1 MIHETGLSVNILVLK
16 VICLFTVALL
26 SACDGGE
33 SVKQHTQDESV
44 EPALPVK
51 EWYPKQKHMLQ
62 PQAQFR
68 SPAVARSPQMMPI
81 NGGAVTYQPWALPA
95 SQPVYSQP
103 PPVVVYQGQQ
113 YVSPQQQGGGWVY
126 QPPVAYPSQQQPQLQ
141 PQQYAPAYQYV
152 PRPWGDVTGAEGHGQ
167 VQPYSESWP
176 PGGYY
181 SPTGVPA
188 SGGAYSGWGT
198 GQYGTVPNTGYYGS
212 VW

>member
-16 VICLFTVALL
+16 VMCLFTVALL

-33 SVKQHTQDESV
+33 SVKQHTQVESV

-68 SPAVARSPQMMPI
+68 SPAVARSPQMTPI
-81 NGGAVTYQPWALPA
+81 NGGAVTYQPWAMPA
-95 SQPVYSQP
+95 PQPVYSQP

-113 YVSPQQQGGGWVY
+113 YVSPQQQGGSWVY
-126 QPPVAYPSQQQPQLQ
+126 QPPAAQPQQQQPQLQ
-141 PQQYAPAYQYV
+141 SQQFVPAYQYA
-152 PRPWGDVTGAEGHGQ
+152 PRPWGEAAGARDHGQ
-167 VQPYSESWP
+167 VQTYSESWP

-181 SPTGVPA
+181 SPAGSDA
-188 SGGAYSGWGT
+188 ANSGWDT

>member
-1 MIHETGLSVNILVLK
+1 MIHETGLSVNIFVLK

-33 SVKQHTQDESV
+33 SVKQHTQVEPV
-44 EPALPVK
+44 EPALPVT

-62 PQAQFR
+62 PQANYR
-68 SPAVARSPQMMPI
+68 SPANAQLPQMMP
-81 NGGAVTYQPWALPA
+81 NNRGAVTYQPWAVPA

-103 PPVVVYQGQQ
+103 APVVAYQGQQ
-113 YVSPQQQGGGWVY
+113 YVSPQQQGGTWVY
-126 QPPVAYPSQQQPQLQ
+126 QPPVGQQPQLQPQLQ
-141 PQQYAPAYQYV
+141 PQQYAPAYQYA
-152 PRPWGDVTGAEGHGQ
+152 PRPWGNVAGAKDHGQ

-181 SPTGVPA
+181 SPAGVPA
-188 SGGAYSGWGT
+188 SDGAYNGWGT